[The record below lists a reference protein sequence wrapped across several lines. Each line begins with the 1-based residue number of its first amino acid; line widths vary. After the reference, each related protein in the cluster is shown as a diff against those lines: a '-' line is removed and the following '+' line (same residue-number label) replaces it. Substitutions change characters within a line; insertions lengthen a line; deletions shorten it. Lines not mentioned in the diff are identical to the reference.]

1 MGVEQFT
8 DNCTVCRRRIVPIE
22 TNICNRCAEMMA
34 KAKEIA
40 ARLPEASA
48 HLAMLPQGPL
58 RTEEHMGRWVLRG
71 IDGEV
76 QPGVNLALGVEREA
90 VARYL
95 GLIEAENHSRLH
107 EPGGMD
113 ASGPAT

>member
-1 MGVEQFT
+1 MGAEQFT
-8 DNCTVCRRRIVPIE
+8 DSCIVCHRRIVPIE

-40 ARLPEASA
+40 ARLSEAPA
-48 HLAMLPQGPL
+48 YLAMLPQGPL
-58 RTEEHMGRWVLRG
+58 RTEEHMSRWVLRG

-76 QPGVNLALGVEREA
+76 QPGVNLDLGVEREA
-90 VARYL
+90 IARYL
-95 GLIEAENHSRLH
+95 GLIEAENHARMH
-107 EPGGMD
+107 EPGGIA